1 MKFSDLK
8 STILEQFKTT
18 HEVVPF
24 IVGKPGGG
32 KSSCAREIAQVLADT
47 HKIPSERIIE
57 FNPSLREP
65 CDVLGLPQFHGE
77 CTKWLP
83 PEEFWALRQGVG
95 PCVLILEELS
105 DADMNMQNPLCRV
118 VLARCAARF
127 AQASRTNPALK
138 ADFVSED
145 VPAAL
150 STRVV
155 IRLCE
160 ILTQLL
166 AGSCSPEQSLSR
178 AVRLA
183 IGSALNDRACLTLL
197 EMAAFHFAPLLETLH
212 SSTAANRRRRNVRP
226 KIG

>member
-24 IVGKPGGG
+24 SGG
-32 KSSCAREIAQVLADT
+32 KSSCAREIAQELAVT

-118 VLARCAARF
+118 VLDRCAGQLRLSDQLFIIATGNRRSIGRQSTEHETCQPHAR
-127 AQASRTNPALK
+127 ARIHRKPRRLARVGSGQQRACETAGLS
-138 ADFVSED
+138 
-145 VPAAL
+145 AL
-150 STRVV
+150 S
-155 IRLCE
+155 
-160 ILTQLL
+160 
-166 AGSCSPEQSLSR
+166 S
-178 AVRLA
+178 
-183 IGSALNDRACLTLL
+183 
-197 EMAAFHFAPLLETLH
+197 
-212 SSTAANRRRRNVRP
+212 
-226 KIG
+226 